1 MMEYSKGF
9 KERMVQRMTGM
20 DAVSAGA
27 LSREVGVAQP
37 TLSRWLRQ
45 ACHDHPFC
53 FLESIPEEVTT
64 MAKRRPQEWSA
75 EEKFQVVLES
85 CSLTGEQLG
94 AFLRSKGL
102 HESQLEQ
109 WRSQMLDG
117 LHGKTSRKKTSSKK
131 REAKEIKELK
141 QDLAR
146 KDKALA
152 EASALLVLKK
162 KAQAIWGDEDDDTS
176 SKNVR

>member
-1 MMEYSKGF
+1 MMDYSKGF
-9 KERMVQRMTGM
+9 KERMVQRMTGI
-20 DAVSAGA
+20 DAVSATV
-27 LSREVGVAQP
+27 LSREVGVPQP

-45 ACHDHPFC
+45 ASHNHPFC
-53 FLESIPEEVTT
+53 FHESISEEVTT
-64 MAKRRPQEWSA
+64 MPKRRPQDWSA

-94 AFLRSKGL
+94 VFLRSKGL

-109 WRSQMLDG
+109 WRSQMLNG
-117 LHGKTSRKKTSSKK
+117 LHGKTSVKKAPPKK
-131 REAKEIKELK
+131 GEAKEIKELK
-141 QDLAR
+141 QELAR

-162 KAQAIWGDEDDDTS
+162 KAQAIWGDEDDDTP
-176 SKNVR
+176 SKNGG